1 MKTET
6 SNTILSFI
14 ENNFDKISF
23 QNWLFQPETETN
35 IGNQEFYEELILL
48 NYSSNSAA
56 LEVSKL
62 VNKFNLI
69 KTLHLNS
76 IKLSLNKIIDEGGN
90 PYEELENLNKWADK
104 GYTFLGEIDAIGN
117 LGEQGKS
124 LVYDI
129 NRQMNSVR
137 QFQILN
143 DKHKGL
149 KEELT
154 QMLKRIE
161 NKNILLTGK
170 SRELKGF
177 GKIYEFTIN
186 E

>member
-6 SNTILSFI
+6 SNILLSFI
-14 ENNFDKISF
+14 ESNLDSSSF
-23 QNWLFQPETETN
+23 QDWLFLQETENN
-35 IGNQEFYEELILL
+35 IGNQELYNELILL
-48 NYSSNSAA
+48 NYSSNRAA
-56 LEVSKL
+56 IEVNQL
-62 VNKFNLI
+62 LNQFNLI
-69 KTLHLNS
+69 KTLHLNN
-76 IKLSLNKIIDEGGN
+76 ITQAINNIINERGN
-90 PYEELENLNKWADK
+90 PYEELESLKKWAYK
-104 GYTFLGEIDAIGN
+104 GYTFLGQVDAIGN

-124 LVYDI
+124 IVYDI
-129 NRQMNSVR
+129 NRNMSSER

-161 NKNILLTGK
+161 NENILLTGK
-170 SRELKGF
+170 SREVKGF
-177 GKIYEFTIN
+177 GKIYEFEVN